1 LSTARA
7 NDISTK
13 LQLMLE
19 EVNQTFGH
27 AKEIVTAAYT
37 QALAEGFSPTEAK
50 HLILSS
56 VKSISP
62 RTIYYYLPNESKD
75 KKMQQLGLK
84 QRALQNCND
93 KKQINNNEYVLH
105 SNDGRQNKELKSDPF
120 MENLSNEL
128 DSRKITKEMYLLASS
143 LEKNNSDGTVQ
154 PLVQEN
160 RGHGTKLVIVLSEK
174 FADYICN
181 KTHMNRTAGRRT
193 KFNLEH
199 DGNIVT
205 AVRDFSII

>member
-1 LSTARA
+1 
-7 NDISTK
+7 
-13 LQLMLE
+13 MLE

-75 KKMQQLGLK
+75 KKMQQLGFK

-128 DSRKITKEMYLLASS
+128 DSRKITKQMYLLSAS
-143 LEKNNSDGTVQ
+143 LEKNNPDGTVQ
-154 PLVQEN
+154 PLTQEN
-160 RGHGTKLVIVLSEK
+160 RGLEIKLGIVLSEK
-174 FADYICN
+174 FADYISN

-205 AVRDFSII
+205 SVHEVNTP

>member
-1 LSTARA
+1 MLSTSRV
-7 NDISTK
+7 NKISTK
-13 LQLMLE
+13 LRLMLE

-37 QALAEGFSPTEAK
+37 QALAEGFSPTDAK

-93 KKQINNNEYVLH
+93 KKQSNDVLH
-105 SNDGRQNKELKSDPF
+105 SNNGRQNKELKSDPF

-128 DSRKITKEMYLLASS
+128 DSRRITKEMYLLASS
-143 LEKNNSDGTVQ
+143 LEKNNPDGTVQ
-154 PLVQEN
+154 PLTQEN
-160 RGHGTKLVIVLSEK
+160 RGLEIKLVIVLSEK
-174 FADYICN
+174 FADYISN
-181 KTHMNRTAGRRT
+181 KTRMNRTAGRQT

-205 AVRDFSII
+205 AVHEVNTP